1 MKVTPRTSS
10 HNPPLKLILGGKSGQ
25 PVSRTREEECTYL
38 NLKFTAALN
47 RQARILKQARGS
59 RPRREW

>member
-1 MKVTPRTSS
+1 MKVMSWIS
-10 HNPPLKLILGGKSGQ
+10 NHNPPLKLILGGKSGQ
-25 PVSRTREEECTYL
+25 PVSRTREEEGTYL
-38 NLKFTAALN
+38 NLKYTAAKD

>member
-1 MKVTPRTSS
+1 MKVTPR
-10 HNPPLKLILGGKSGQ
+10 NPHLKLITDGESRQ
-25 PVSRTREEECTYL
+25 SVSRTREEEGTHL
-38 NLKFTAALN
+38 NLKYTAAKD